1 MKQVIYMSHSLD
13 ETRIAITE
21 QGELVEYFADV
32 PDRER
37 LVGSIF
43 LGRVQKIVQ
52 GMNAAFIDIGLE
64 QDAFL
69 HFSDVDTSLEE
80 RYDTAE
86 EDGDSY
92 SLIASSEELSP
103 AAREAL
109 RLARPKQWARAKPVF
124 HTKRSGE
131 VVINLQP
138 RQLVLVQVIR
148 EAYANKGVRV
158 TTRIT
163 LPGRYVVFL
172 PFENVIGIS
181 RKITSPAERRRLRS
195 LARKV
200 LPPGAG
206 CIIRTAAEF
215 QTEQELRQDWENLLA
230 QWRKIEQQLATRQR
244 PGLLYREENIASS
257 VVRDLLTPNVEKV
270 VVDSTRLYRTI
281 ETYLA
286 ETDPDLLPRLHLYRG
301 SIPLFEYAGIDKQ
314 LSLITARTIPL
325 PSGGSIVLDHTEAM
339 LVIDVNSGR
348 ATTDAEQEVN
358 ALRTNLEAAEAI
370 ARQLR
375 LRDIGGII
383 IVDFIDMKNPKHRQ
397 QLLSHMRQ
405 QLRRDRAKTVIY
417 PITQLGLLQLTRQR
431 VRQNL
436 FEWLTE
442 PCPICAGLGRIANQ
456 SSVVSRLDQWLAR
469 YKKIAPERRLLVHV
483 HPVIA
488 EYLGT
493 GSTVSRLVQLM
504 LRHFIRLQVVPDSL
518 LPQHT
523 FRVISPRTGKDV
535 TALVNGL

>member
-52 GMNAAFIDIGLE
+52 GMNAAFIDIGLD

-80 RYDTAE
+80 HYDTDDDESESPLVSSAAE
-86 EDGDSY
+86 Q
-92 SLIASSEELSP
+92 LPP

-109 RLARPKQWARAKPVF
+109 RLSQPKQRMRTRPTFV
-124 HTKRSGE
+124 TKRSGE

-163 LPGRYVVFL
+163 LPGRYVVLL

-181 RKITSPAERRRLRS
+181 RKITSPAERRRLRL

-206 CIIRTAAEF
+206 CIIRTAAEN
-215 QTEQELRQDWENLLA
+215 QTEHELHRDWEALLA
-230 QWRKIEQQLATRQR
+230 LWRRIERQLTIQHK

-257 VVRDLLTPNVEKV
+257 IVRDLLTPNVERI

-286 ETDPDLLPRLHLYRG
+286 ETDPELLGRLHLYRG
-301 SIPLFEYAGIDKQ
+301 ETPLFEHVGITAQ
-314 LSLITARTIPL
+314 LPLITARTIPL

-339 LVIDVNSGR
+339 LVIDVNTGR
-348 ATTDAEQEVN
+348 ATTEAEQELN

-375 LRDIGGII
+375 LRDVGGII
-383 IVDFIDMKNPKHRQ
+383 IVDFIDMKNPAHRQ
-397 QLLSHMRQ
+397 KLLHHMRHL
-405 QLRRDRAKTVIY
+405 LRRDRAKTILY

-442 PCPICAGLGRIANQ
+442 PCPTCSGLGRISNR
-456 SSVVSRLDQWLAR
+456 SSVASKLDQWLGW
-469 YKKIAPERRLLVHV
+469 YKKIARERRLIVRV
-483 HPVIA
+483 HPTLA
-488 EYLGT
+488 EYLCE
-493 GSTVSRLVQLM
+493 GSISRLVRLM
-504 LRHFIRLQVVPDSL
+504 IRHFLRLQILPDPT
-518 LPQHT
+518 LPHHA
-523 FRVISPRTGKDV
+523 FRIVSPRSGKDITTMV
-535 TALVNGL
+535 PIV

>member
-1 MKQVIYMSHSLD
+1 MKQVIYMSHTLD

-21 QGELVEYFADV
+21 HGELVEYFADI

-43 LGRVQKIVQ
+43 LGRVEKIVQ
-52 GMNAAFIDIGLE
+52 GMNAAFIDIGLD

-80 RYDTAE
+80 HYDTDDDTDGPLVASAAE
-86 EDGDSY
+86 H
-92 SLIASSEELSP
+92 LPP
-103 AAREAL
+103 AARQAL
-109 RLARPKQWARAKPVF
+109 RLEQPRQRSRTKPIF
-124 HTKRSGE
+124 RTKRSGE

-138 RQLVLVQVIR
+138 RQMVLVQVTR
-148 EAYANKGVRV
+148 EAYASKGVRV

-163 LPGRYVVFL
+163 LPGRYVVLL

-195 LARKV
+195 LARHV

-206 CIIRTAAEF
+206 CIIRTAAEH
-215 QTEQELRQDWENLLA
+215 QTEHELQRDWDTLLRRWRQ
-230 QWRKIEQQLATRQR
+230 IEQQLASRTK

-257 VVRDLLTPNVEKV
+257 IIRDLLTPTVERII
-270 VVDSTRLYRTI
+270 VDSTQLYNTI

-286 ETDPDLLPRLHLYRG
+286 ETEPELLSRLHLHRLRV
-301 SIPLFEYAGIDKQ
+301 PLFEHAGIAQQ
-314 LSLITARTIPL
+314 LPLITARTIPL

-339 LVIDVNSGR
+339 LVVDVNTGR
-348 ATTDAEQEVN
+348 ATTDAEQERN

-375 LRDIGGII
+375 LRDVGGII
-383 IVDFIDMKNPKHRQ
+383 IVDFIDMASPKHRQ
-397 QLLSHMRQ
+397 QLLDRMRTL
-405 QLRRDRAKTVIY
+405 LRRDRAKTVLY
-417 PITQLGLLQLTRQR
+417 SITELGLLQMTRQR

-442 PCPICAGLGRIANQ
+442 PCPTCDGIGRISNR
-456 SSVVSRLDQWLAR
+456 SSVASKLDRWLAH
-469 YKKIAPERRLLVHV
+469 YKHIGTERRLIVRV
-483 HPVIA
+483 HPLIA
-488 EYLGT
+488 AYLSD
-493 GSTVSRLVQLM
+493 GSLSRFVRLM
-504 LRHFIRLQVVPDSL
+504 VRHFIRLRLEPDPT
-518 LPQHT
+518 LPQDT
-523 FRVISPRTGKDV
+523 FRIISYRTGADI
-535 TALVNGL
+535 TARVPEL